1 MNEKN
6 EEEKML
12 NENQHPHNRSIVLS
26 VLGVPNAGKSSLI
39 NCFLGIDLS
48 IVSRLPQT
56 TRNRFNCVFTVDR
69 TEVVMIDTP
78 GLHRSGNEFN
88 VRLNDQAREAVDGVD
103 INLLLIDLTR
113 PLTAQLEQV
122 TKTLEKALTKTWVV
136 FNKADI
142 IKDVETLPIDEM
154 LKLVQSFV
162 PAAERSFVI
171 SSKKEQN
178 TEELLGAIL
187 DASKES
193 PHLYPNGDISN
204 KNMRFFAAEYI
215 REQAFFLLKD
225 ELPYEVAVTI
235 DSYKD
240 VIGNSGMHESSKVA
254 ATILVNRP
262 SQRAIVIGKQGS
274 IIKQI
279 GTNAREKLTKLLGVP
294 VHLNLHVKV
303 SPKWQKNHFVMEEI
317 GLPRTQNSRRVWRA
331 KS

>member
-1 MNEKN
+1 
-6 EEEKML
+6 ML

-39 NCFLGIDLS
+39 NCFLGVDLS

-56 TRNRFNCVFTVDR
+56 TRNRFNCVFSVDR

-88 VRLNDQAREAVDGVD
+88 VRLNDQAKEAIDGVD

-113 PLTAQLEQV
+113 PLAAQLELV
-122 TKTLEKALTKTWVV
+122 TKTLDKALTKTWVV
-136 FNKADI
+136 FTKSDI
-142 IKDVETLPIDEM
+142 IKDVESLPIEEM
-154 LKLVQSFV
+154 LKMVQTFV

-171 SSKKEQN
+171 SSKKEDR

-187 DASKES
+187 DEAKES

-240 VIGNSGMHESSKVA
+240 VIGSTGQHASSKVA

-274 IIKQI
+274 VIKQI
-279 GTNAREKLTKLLGVP
+279 GTAAREKLSKLMGVP

-303 SPKWQKNHFVMEEI
+303 SPKWQKNHFIMEEI

-331 KS
+331 K

>member
-1 MNEKN
+1 
-6 EEEKML
+6 ML

-26 VLGVPNAGKSSLI
+26 VLGVPNVGKSTLI

-56 TRNRFNCVFTVDR
+56 TRNRFNCIFSVDR

-88 VRLNDQAREAVDGVD
+88 IRLNDQAKEAIDGVD

-113 PLTAQLEQV
+113 PLTGQLDLV
-122 TKTLEKALTKTWVV
+122 TKTLDKNLTRTWIV
-136 FNKADI
+136 FTKSDV
-142 IKDVETLPIDEM
+142 IKDVESLPIDEM
-154 LKLVQSFV
+154 LSMVQTYV
-162 PAAERSFVI
+162 PAAEKSFVI
-171 SSKKEQN
+171 SSKKEDRTN
-178 TEELLGAIL
+178 ELLGAIL
-187 DASKES
+187 DEAKEA

-215 REQAFFLLKD
+215 REQAFALLKD

-240 VIGNSGMHESSKVA
+240 VIGEGGRHDSSKVA

-262 SQRAIVIGKQGS
+262 SQRAIVVGKQGS
-274 IIKQI
+274 VIKQI
-279 GTNAREKLTKLLGVP
+279 GTAAREKLSKLMGVA

-303 SPKWQKNHFVMEEI
+303 SPKWQKNHFIMEEL

-331 KS
+331 K

>member
-1 MNEKN
+1 
-6 EEEKML
+6 ML

-56 TRNRFNCVFTVDR
+56 TRNRFNCVFSVDR

-88 VRLNDQAREAVDGVD
+88 VRLNDQAKEAVNGVD

-113 PLTAQLEQV
+113 PLTAQLELV
-122 TKTLEKALTKTWVV
+122 TKTLDNALTRTWVV
-136 FNKADI
+136 FTKSDI
-142 IKDVETLPIDEM
+142 IKDVESLPIEEM
-154 LKLVQSFV
+154 LKMVQSFV

-171 SSKKEQN
+171 SSKKEDR

-187 DASKES
+187 DESKEG

-240 VIGNSGMHESSKVA
+240 VIGDGGRHESSKVA

-279 GTNAREKLTKLLGVP
+279 GTAAREKLSKLMGVP

-303 SPKWQKNHFVMEEI
+303 SPKWQKNHFIMEEL

-331 KS
+331 K

>member
-1 MNEKN
+1 
-6 EEEKML
+6 ML

-103 INLLLIDLTR
+103 VNLLLLDLTR
-113 PLTAQLEQV
+113 PLTGQLEQIN
-122 TKTLEKALTKTWVV
+122 KTLEKALTRTWVV
-136 FNKADI
+136 FTKSDI
-142 IKDVETLPIDEM
+142 IKDLEGLPIDEM
-154 LKLVQSFV
+154 LKLVQTFV
-162 PAAERSFVI
+162 PAAEKSFVI

-187 DASKES
+187 DASHEG

-262 SQRAIVIGKQGS
+262 SQRAIVVGKQGS
-274 IIKQI
+274 VIKQI
-279 GTNAREKLTKLLGVP
+279 GTNAREKLTKILGVP

-303 SPKWQKNHFVMEEI
+303 SPKWQKNHFIMEEI